1 MSKVILN
8 SISTEVKNDRLD
20 LTIKSRLVGTHFYP
34 LSVSV
39 SSYFP
44 SIIIERIEID
54 DDNKAR

>member
-1 MSKVILN
+1 MSKVISN

-20 LTIKSRLVGTHFYP
+20 LTIKSRLVGTHFYH

-44 SIIIERIEID
+44 SIIIEGIEID